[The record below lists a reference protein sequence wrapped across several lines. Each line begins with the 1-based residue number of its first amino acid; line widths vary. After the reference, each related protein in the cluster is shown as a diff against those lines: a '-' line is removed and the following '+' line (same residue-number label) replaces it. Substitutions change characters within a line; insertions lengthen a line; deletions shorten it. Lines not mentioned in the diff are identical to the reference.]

1 MLVGDDVCF
10 FVFKLRSPPRST
22 LPHTPFP
29 PRRSAALHRHTVDP
43 DLRLAVGGEFTRQ
56 AVGGIFVQPPGGD
69 VVVARGA
76 AGAAVIRL
84 VADGDARERLAEIL
98 AEAVPR
104 LGQAFE
110 QPIRSEEHTSELQS
124 LMRISYAVFCLKK
137 KKNRDLTDT

>member
-1 MLVGDDVCF
+1 MM
-10 FVFKLRSPPRST
+10 RRPPRST
-22 LPHTPFP
+22 RTATLFP
-29 PRRSAALHRHTVDP
+29 YTSLFRS
-43 DLRLAVGGEFTRQ
+43 
-56 AVGGIFVQPPGGD
+56 GD

-110 QPIRSEEHTSELQS
+110 QPIEMLVLRLA
-124 LMRISYAVFCLKK
+124 RGA
-137 KKNRDLTDT
+137 RDLLEQTARRHRDHCGVDRKSTRLNSSH